1 MKRENERRE
10 GAKLIKTASIRIGRV
25 LRELSENPERLK
37 QRYEREKAIWDLY
50 YDLLENLD
58 TAVTRGDKTALEL
71 KEKAIS
77 LISDLKVRFVK

>member
-1 MKRENERRE
+1 MKGKKRS
-10 GAKLIKTASIRIGRV
+10 G
-25 LRELSENPERLK
+25 
-37 QRYEREKAIWDLY
+37 DLY